1 MGILGLGLN
10 IGARAIPFLQ
20 RAIPLG
26 IEKLVTSPAARG
38 IGRFLSPV
46 AKDIRTGVT
55 RTNPGKTGR
64 YFDDKGKDITQKI
77 KDIIIKPEYQG
88 RIKKGDVMTGGKVSL
103 GYRPTVAGYGYGL
116 ALGNLALDKIIPEK
130 QPEKLTELLKDVSP
144 VTDTVKEDALK
155 KEDTRILPEQLEED
169 EKSAIK
175 AKAEELQ
182 ETLGGDFKDQA
193 KLQTNLSIMQIGLNM
208 MTGKSKEEGLAKIMD
223 IAGEASKEPVKNI
236 QAIAYD
242 MGEKQNQIN
251 LLAYED
257 VKLDQRAKEQR
268 NFDREIIETQL
279 NAEKQMFRDQ
289 TAISYL
295 MNQRMIADETFAEGD
310 PNKETFVSNRAIDFS
325 NGPEAEALGLNKMDP
340 NKKST
345 LMTEEDM
352 NRFYELFTEAD
363 KDERQEIAQTAI
375 ENYNVDTSFL
385 EKVLTY
391 VHNAGGAL

>member
-20 RAIPLG
+20 RAIPIG

-46 AKDIRTGVT
+46 AKDVKKGVT
-55 RTNPGKTGR
+55 RTSPGKAGR
-64 YFDDKGKDITQKI
+64 YLDDKGKDITDKI
-77 KDIIIKPEYQG
+77 KEIIIKPSYKG
-88 RIKKGDVMTGGKVSL
+88 RIKKGDVMTGGEVSL
-103 GYRPTVAGYGYGL
+103 GFRPTVAGYGYGL
-116 ALGNLALDKIIPEK
+116 TAGSYLLDKIIPEK

-144 VTDTVKEDALK
+144 VTDAAKEDALK
-155 KEDTRILPEQLEED
+155 KEDTKILPEQLEED

-175 AKAEELQ
+175 SKAEELQ
-182 ETLGGDFKDQA
+182 EVLGGDFKDQA

-257 VKLDQRAKEQR
+257 VKEDQRAKEQR

-310 PNKETFVSNRAIDFS
+310 PNKEVFVSNRAIDFS
-325 NGPEAEALGLNKMDP
+325 NGPEAEALGLNKMDL

-345 LMTEEDM
+345 LMAPEDM
-352 NRFYELFTEAD
+352 ERFYELFTEAD
-363 KDERQEIAQTAI
+363 KDERQEIVQTAI